1 MAAPWQNG
9 PLQTWL
15 GVAELEYG
23 FHYPQSMV
31 NGKKLFAVVSAKVSD
46 GYPALS
52 PTWARARTSAI
63 DSSASAQK
71 SLQGSIAFSGVLEH
85 DLIGEPSRLVPKDSL
100 CERQRGVDRGQ
111 AAFAAPLEGWQL
123 GCEGVSV

>member
-1 MAAPWQNG
+1 MAFTIPKAW
-9 PLQTWL
+9 
-15 GVAELEYG
+15 
-23 FHYPQSMV
+23 V
-31 NGKKLFAVVSAKVSD
+31 NGEKLACCCFGQGERWVSRSFANLGKGQDISYRFQCLCAKVAPGD
-46 GYPALS
+46 H
-52 PTWARARTSAI
+52 
-63 DSSASAQK
+63 
-71 SLQGSIAFSGVLEH
+71 AFSGVLEH